1 MLRSVLLL
9 AFAAIL
15 ASQIPYLLG
24 LTHGGSGESAQQ
36 IDAPSSPTSGSGAA
50 AAYASSVQLA
60 ADGRGHFNGTFKL
73 NGKPVDGLV
82 DTGASSVAINESTA
96 RRLGFTAN
104 GLDYRYT
111 INTANGST
119 KGARVKLDRVEI
131 GSIRVRDVDAF
142 VLKDEALSGTLIGMT
157 FLNRLSSFQVQG
169 STLRLNP

>member
-9 AFAAIL
+9 AFAAIV

-24 LTHGGSGESAQQ
+24 LTHGGKDETAQQ
-36 IDAPSSPTSGSGAA
+36 VEVVSAPAQSVTP
-50 AAYASSVQLA
+50 ASTGSVQLA

-73 NGKPVDGLV
+73 NGKSVDGMV

-119 KGARVKLDRVEI
+119 KGARVTLDRVEI

-157 FLNRLSSFQVQG
+157 FLKRLSSFQVQG
-169 STLRLNP
+169 STLRLTP